1 MELNNP
7 KNISG
12 VNVFIDGLARCGK
25 SSICQTIVSL
35 KNSEHIDMA
44 TNLEYIMTGLV
55 SKKISPDFAKT
66 YLKTYFNQTGYN
78 KLIGRGVNFRPTDFT
93 GIANFREPKIYHDR
107 LKIFSYGK
115 KKYHYKKTHIKVNN
129 LTDPVLKALNKK
141 YFFFPFQSHYLLS
154 YFKEFK
160 NLDLNYK
167 IIELLRNPIDVV
179 FSMISRGMHNF
190 NTGKDIRLL
199 TLSIL
204 YKKRNV
210 PWFVHDYVEDYLKSN
225 NHERV
230 TLIVVNNLEKM
241 IAHSNLSKPLIGKKI
256 FILPFEKFVTNTKK
270 EMQNIAKFLK
280 TKTTKYTDVFIKNAN
295 CPRTLDLEKTSEKL
309 EFLSKK
315 IKNKDLLKRL
325 IKLENQYKKNLY
337 NFEIKK

>member
-1 MELNNP
+1 MKLNNP
-7 KNISG
+7 ENISG
-12 VNVFIDGLARCGK
+12 VNVFIDGLARSGK
-25 SSICQTIVSL
+25 SSLCQTIVSL

-55 SKKISPDFAKT
+55 SKKISPDFAKI

-93 GIANFREPKIYHDR
+93 GIANFRDPKIYYDR
-107 LKIFSYGK
+107 LKLFSYGK

-129 LTDPVLKALNKK
+129 LKDPILETLHSK

-154 YFKEFK
+154 YFREFK

-167 IIELLRNPIDVV
+167 IIEILRNPIDVV
-179 FSMISRGMHNF
+179 FSMISRGTYDF
-190 NTGKDIRLL
+190 NIKKDIRLL

-204 YKKRNV
+204 HKKKIA
-210 PWFVHDYVEDYLKSN
+210 PWFVNDYVEDYLRSNKS
-225 NHERV
+225 ERAA
-230 TLIVVNNLEKM
+230 LIVINNLEKM
-241 IAHSNLSKPLIGKKI
+241 ITNSNLIKPLINKKI

-270 EMQNIAKFLK
+270 EMKNIAKFLK
-280 TKTTKYTDVFIKNAN
+280 TKTTKSTDIFIKNAN
-295 CPRTLDLEKTSEKL
+295 CPRTLDVDKTNEKL

-315 IKNKDLLKRL
+315 IKNKGLLKKL
-325 IKLENQYKKNLY
+325 IKLEKQYKKNLY
-337 NFEIKK
+337 NFEMNK

>member
-7 KNISG
+7 KNISS
-12 VNVFIDGLARCGK
+12 VNVFIDGLARSGK
-25 SSICQTIVSL
+25 SSLCQTIVSL

-66 YLKTYFNQTGYN
+66 YLKTYFNQTCYN

-93 GIANFREPKIYHDR
+93 GIANFRDPKIYHDR

-115 KKYHYKKTHIKVNN
+115 KKYHYKKTHIKVKN
-129 LTDPVLKALNKK
+129 LSDPVLKTLNTKNL
-141 YFFFPFQSHYLLS
+141 FFPFQSHYLLS

-167 IIELLRNPIDVV
+167 IIEILRNPVDIV
-179 FSMISRGMHNF
+179 FSLISRGTYDF
-190 NTGKDIRLL
+190 NIKKDIRLL

-204 YKKRNV
+204 HKKKIA
-210 PWFVHDYVEDYLKSN
+210 PWFVNDYVEDYLRSNKS
-225 NHERV
+225 ERAA
-230 TLIVVNNLEKM
+230 LIVINNLEKM
-241 IAHSNLSKPLIGKKI
+241 ITNSNLIKPLINKKI
-256 FILPFEKFVTNTKK
+256 FILPFEKFVTKTKK
-270 EMQNIAKFLK
+270 EMQNIARFLK
-280 TKTTKYTDVFIKNAN
+280 TKTTKSTDVFIKNAN
-295 CPRTLDLEKTSEKL
+295 CPRTLDLDKTNEKF

-315 IKNKDLLKRL
+315 IKNKDFLKRL
-325 IKLENQYKKNLY
+325 IKLESKYTKNLY
-337 NFEIKK
+337 NLDINK

>member
-7 KNISG
+7 ENISS
-12 VNVFIDGLARCGK
+12 VNVFIDGLARSGK
-25 SSICQTIVSL
+25 SSLCQTIVSL

-44 TNLEYIMTGLV
+44 TNLEYIITGLV

-93 GIANFREPKIYHDR
+93 GVANFRDPKIYHDR

-115 KKYHYKKTHIKVNN
+115 KKYHYKKTHIKVDN
-129 LTDPVLKALNKK
+129 LKDPILETLNSK
-141 YFFFPFQSHYLLS
+141 YFFFPFQSHFLLS

-167 IIELLRNPIDVV
+167 IIEILRNPIDVV
-179 FSMISRGMHNF
+179 FSIISRGTYDF
-190 NTGKDIRLL
+190 NRKKDIRLL
-199 TLSIL
+199 TLTIL
-204 YKKRNV
+204 HKKKIA
-210 PWFVHDYVEDYLKSN
+210 PWFVNDFVDDYLKCNKS
-225 NHERV
+225 ERAA
-230 TLIVVNNLEKM
+230 LIVINNLEKM
-241 IAHSNLSKPLIGKKI
+241 IMNSNLIKPLVNKKI

-280 TKTTKYTDVFIKNAN
+280 TKTTHSTDIFIKNAN
-295 CPRTLDLEKTSEKL
+295 CPRTLDVDKTNEKL
-309 EFLSKK
+309 EFLSNK
-315 IKNKDLLKRL
+315 IKNKVLLKKL
-325 IKLENQYKKNLY
+325 IKLEYQYKKNLY
-337 NFEIKK
+337 NFK

>member
-7 KNISG
+7 KNISSL
-12 VNVFIDGLARCGK
+12 NVFIDGLARSGK
-25 SSICQTIVSL
+25 SSMCQTIVSL

-44 TNLEYIMTGLV
+44 TNLEYIITGLV

-93 GIANFREPKIYHDR
+93 GIANFRDPKVYYDR

-115 KKYHYKKTHIKVNN
+115 KKYHYKKTHIKVNS
-129 LTDPVLKALNKK
+129 LTDPVLKSLNTK
-141 YFFFPFQSHYLLS
+141 YFFFPFQTHYLLS

-179 FSMISRGMHNF
+179 FSTISRGSYNF
-190 NTGKDIRLL
+190 HSEKDIRLL
-199 TLSIL
+199 TLSITH
-204 YKKRNV
+204 KKRNV
-210 PWFVHDYVEDYLKSN
+210 PWFVHDYVEEYIKST
-225 NHERV
+225 NHERA
-230 TLIVVNNLEKM
+230 TLMVVNNLEKM
-241 IAHSNLSKPLIGKKI
+241 IKNRNLIKPLIGKKI
-256 FILPFEKFVTNTKK
+256 FILPFEKFITNTKK

-280 TKTTKYTDVFIKNAN
+280 TKTTKHTDIFIKNAN
-295 CPRTLDLEKTSEKL
+295 CPRKLNSDKTNEKL
-309 EFLSKK
+309 KFLSKK
-315 IKNKDLLKRL
+315 IKNKYLLKRL
-325 IKLENQYKKNLY
+325 IKLENEYKKDLY
-337 NFEIKK
+337 GFNIKK